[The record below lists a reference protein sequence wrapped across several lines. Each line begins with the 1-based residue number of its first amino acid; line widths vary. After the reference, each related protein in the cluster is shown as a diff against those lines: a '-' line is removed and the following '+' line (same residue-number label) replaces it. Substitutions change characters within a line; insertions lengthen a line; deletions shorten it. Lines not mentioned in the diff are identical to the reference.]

1 MKLTIIDFNRTVYD
15 PETGGLVPGALTL
28 LQSLSARMPVVLVSK
43 NEPGRGDIL
52 HAFGIEQFFAETVFT
67 IAKSPEL
74 FAEIMERHS
83 ARPQETLVIG
93 DYITEEIA
101 HGNIIGARTI
111 RLKRGKFKDHIP
123 KRPEEEAWRSVEHLS
138 EIEELLG

>member
-1 MKLTIIDFNRTVYD
+1 MKLTIIDFNRTIYD
-15 PETGGLVPGALTL
+15 PETNGLVPGAVPL
-28 LQSLSARMPVVLVSK
+28 LQDLSSRMPVVLVSK

-52 HAFGIEQFFAETVFT
+52 NTLGIGQFFAETIFT

-74 FAEIMERHS
+74 FMEIMERHG
-83 ARPQETLVIG
+83 AQPDETLVIG

-101 HGNIIGARTI
+101 HGNSVGAQTI

-123 KRPEEEAWRSVEHLS
+123 KRSEEEAWRTV
-138 EIEELLG
+138 EELSQIKDLLE